1 MAVVN
6 LEEYRR
12 KGHVTVPD
20 VFAPQEM
27 EAAISDVE
35 RWGEEFLRDLAPEQ
49 RHWYLDTGV
58 QAREV
63 LRKLDNP
70 HHHREAFRALARDP
84 RLVRL
89 VESIIGPGVTVYFS
103 QIFFKPPEGGGPKTV
118 HQDNYYFGL
127 QDPQGMVTAWIALDD
142 ATPENGCMSFGE
154 GSHEGPVYKHLAPP
168 GKAFE
173 LYVPPEIA
181 DKQPMTP
188 APVPKGGVSFHH
200 GTVFHQS
207 GPNRSKRWRRACALH
222 YVRNGNRFA
231 NPALTYDH
239 SLLLKVS

>member
-1 MAVVN
+1 
-6 LEEYRR
+6 
-12 KGHVTVPD
+12 
-20 VFAPQEM
+20 
-27 EAAISDVE
+27 
-35 RWGEEFLRDLAPEQ
+35 
-49 RHWYLDTGV
+49 
-58 QAREV
+58 
-63 LRKLDNP
+63 
-70 HHHREAFRALARDP
+70 
-84 RLVRL
+84 
-89 VESIIGPGVTVYFS
+89 
-103 QIFFKPPEGGGPKTV
+103 V

-127 QDPQGMVTAWIALDD
+127 QDPQGLVTAWIALDD
-142 ATPENGCMSFGE
+142 ATLENGCMSFGE
-154 GSHEGPVYKHLAPP
+154 GSHEGPVYPHLAPP

-222 YVRNGNRFA
+222 YVRNGNRFE

-239 SLLLKVS
+239 SLLLKVT

>member
-6 LEEYRR
+6 LAEYRR
-12 KGHVTVPD
+12 KGHVTVPG

-27 EAAISDVE
+27 DAAIGDVE
-35 RWGEEFLRDLAPEQ
+35 RWGEEFLRELPPEQ
-49 RHWYLDTGV
+49 RHWYLDAGV
-58 QAREV
+58 KAREV

-70 HHHREAFRALARDP
+70 HHHRESFRAIARDA
-84 RLVRL
+84 RLVGL
-89 VESIIGPGVTVYFS
+89 VESIIGPGVSVYFS
-103 QIFFKPPEGGGPKTV
+103 QIFFKPPGGGGPKTV

-127 QDPQGMVTAWIALDD
+127 QDPQGLVTAWIALDD
-142 ATPENGCMSFGE
+142 ATIENGCMAFGE
-154 GSHEGPVYKHLAPP
+154 GSHEGPVYAHLAPP

-181 DKQPMTP
+181 DRQPMTP

-207 GPNRSKRWRRACALH
+207 GTNRSKRWRRACALH
-222 YVRNGNRFA
+222 YVRNGNRFVK
-231 NPALTYDH
+231 PALTYDE
-239 SLLLKVS
+239 SLLLRIT